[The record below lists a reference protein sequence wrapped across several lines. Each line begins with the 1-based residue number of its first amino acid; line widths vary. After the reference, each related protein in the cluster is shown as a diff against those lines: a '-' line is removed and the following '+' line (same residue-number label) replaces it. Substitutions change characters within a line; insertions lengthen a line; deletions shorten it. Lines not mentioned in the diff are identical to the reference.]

1 MAQLVV
7 NFECPGC
14 GAPVSTSD
22 KTCNY
27 CKGPVTISTF
37 NSVASLSLPDITKYA
52 NSYNKALAAN
62 PADANLRC
70 SAGMCYLKLRL
81 YDKALPAFEATI
93 ASNFDGS
100 EAYFYAAV
108 CLLKGQKAFLAT
120 RPVID
125 KAMEYLNAALMI
137 EPRGIYHYFMAY
149 IKYDYFSRKFFKI
162 SPDYQET
169 LQMASAAD
177 LSEHDINQL
186 FEILGVARPS
196 VL

>member
-1 MAQLVV
+1 MAQQTVSL
-7 NFECPGC
+7 ECPGC
-14 GAPVSTSD
+14 GASVSTAV
-22 KTCNY
+22 KICYY

-37 NSVASLSLPDITKYA
+37 TSVASMSLPDITKYA
-52 NSYNKALAAN
+52 NSYNKGLAAN
-62 PADANLRC
+62 PADANLSC
-70 SAGMCYLKLRL
+70 SVGMCYLKLRL
-81 YDKALPAFEATI
+81 FDKALPAFEAAI

-108 CLLKGQKAFLAT
+108 CLLKGQKAFLAM

-149 IKYDYFSRKFFKI
+149 IKYDYFSRKFFRV

-169 LQMASAAD
+169 LQLALDANI
-177 LSEHDINQL
+177 SEHDIDQL
-186 FEILGVARPS
+186 FEILGVAKPCA
-196 VL
+196 L

>member
-1 MAQLVV
+1 MAQQIV

-14 GAPVSTSD
+14 GAPVSTAD

-37 NSVASLSLPDITKYA
+37 HSVASLSLPDITKYA
-52 NSYNKALAAN
+52 NSYNKALTAN
-62 PADANLRC
+62 PADANLNC

-81 YDKALPAFEATI
+81 YDKALLAFEAAI

-100 EAYFYAAV
+100 EAYFYAVA

-177 LSEHDINQL
+177 LSEHDIKQL

-196 VL
+196 AL